1 MEGDLMFKKILS
13 MILVSSMTIFPVAAL
28 ANDTTSILLNNYMT
42 SYTQLSD
49 NNTVNSTVYNQVY
62 SQPSSDTTTTSP
74 MDNTTITQPSSS
86 QSSDQGTIEKINE
99 VNNQIQKLEQE
110 LETALDKNQFEKAL
124 QISNKIKELEQK
136 LKILN
141 QSNNIE
147 SEIAEL
153 KIEAINYLQNGQ
165 IDEAIN
171 TITKILK
178 LKHSKDNYKLLGKLY
193 HQAKKDKNPHVFV
206 NGNEI
211 KSDVNPIIKNGRTYI
226 PLRAVANAI
235 GVDSKAINW
244 DQHNQAVSIKTG
256 NINIYMPINTTQ
268 IIVNGQKETINAP
281 AFENKGRVMVPLRA
295 ISQLFGK
302 NVDWYQEGQI
312 ATIGD

>member
-1 MEGDLMFKKILS
+1 MFKKILS

-28 ANDTTSILLNNYMT
+28 ANDTTSILQNNYMT

-62 SQPSSDTTTTSP
+62 SQPSNDTTTTSP
-74 MDNTTITQPSSS
+74 MDNTTITEPSSS
-86 QSSDQGTIEKINE
+86 QSSDQGTTEKINE

-147 SEIAEL
+147 SQIAEL
-153 KIEAINYLQNGQ
+153 KIEAINYLQSGQ

-281 AFENKGRVMVPLRA
+281 AFETNGRVMVPLRA

>member
-1 MEGDLMFKKILS
+1 

-28 ANDTTSILLNNYMT
+28 ASDTTSILQNNYMT

-86 QSSDQGTIEKINE
+86 QSSDQGTTEKINE

-110 LETALDKNQFEKAL
+110 LETALDKNQFEKAF

-153 KIEAINYLQNGQ
+153 KIEAITYLQSGQ

-235 GVDSKAINW
+235 GVDNKAINW

-268 IIVNGQKETINAP
+268 IIVNGQKETINVP
-281 AFENKGRVMVPLRA
+281 AFETNGRVMVPLRV

-302 NVDWYQEGQI
+302 SVDWYQEGEI
-312 ATIGD
+312 VTIGD